1 MAEADGKAG
10 CGRQG
15 ALAVGLSQPAG
26 WRSLLS
32 ITILFLAWLAGFSS
46 RLFAVIRFESVIH
59 EFDPCTS
66 GNLTAKV
73 VEFDIL
79 PDCGFNSVCDPS
91 VLSSPSLDV
100 PRVQVQLL
108 IHRLCGALLSD
119 CRVQAGRKAA
129 GITPSHSVA

>member
-59 EFDPCTS
+59 EFDPC
-66 GNLTAKV
+66 
-73 VEFDIL
+73 VESDRGAETFARYSDIAA
-79 PDCGFNSVCDPS
+79 CF
-91 VLSSPSLDV
+91 SSFSPELNGEEMLV
-100 PRVQVQLL
+100 YGMLL
-108 IHRLCGALLSD
+108 RS
-119 CRVQAGRKAA
+119 
-129 GITPSHSVA
+129 

>member
-15 ALAVGLSQPAG
+15 ALAGGLSQPAG

-59 EFDPCTS
+59 EFDPCRACSGSSSTS
-66 GNLTAKV
+66 
-73 VEFDIL
+73 
-79 PDCGFNSVCDPS
+79 
-91 VLSSPSLDV
+91 
-100 PRVQVQLL
+100 
-108 IHRLCGALLSD
+108 ALGYDGGESA
-119 CRVQAGRKAA
+119 V
-129 GITPSHSVA
+129 